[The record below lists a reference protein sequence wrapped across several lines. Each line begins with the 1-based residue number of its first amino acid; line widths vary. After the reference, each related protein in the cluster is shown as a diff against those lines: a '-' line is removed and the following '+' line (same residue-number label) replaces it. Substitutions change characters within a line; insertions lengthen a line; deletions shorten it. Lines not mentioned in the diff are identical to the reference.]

1 MELSLIDLNIQHS
14 MDSGGTA
21 MSIVFADDSLAAT
34 LDGANGPVS
43 ICTRQG
49 RVIGYFSPAKPSQLT
64 MEPPISDAEIRAIEA
79 AGGGRP
85 LKDILKDLNLDI
97 ES

>member
-1 MELSLIDLNIQHS
+1 
-14 MDSGGTA
+14 
-21 MSIVFADDSLAAT
+21 
-34 LDGANGPVS
+34 
-43 ICTRQG
+43 
-49 RVIGYFSPAKPSQLT
+49 